1 MTDLQKWEQQLRQ
14 ELAEI
19 RRSADKLAKSAARLV
34 GRGEVRGVAIE
45 VNAQGDITNLQ
56 IAPAAMRWTN
66 TQLTAALLDCHQR
79 ARAEVK
85 VATEKVT
92 RSADTRLRT
101 QVQELLGTAETP
113 ADEPK
118 QSMTEEEIQAADDA
132 YFGRINQG
140 WT

>member
-118 QSMTEEEIQAADDA
+118 QSMTEEEIQA
-132 YFGRINQG
+132 
-140 WT
+140 